1 MQHDHE
7 YLHEH
12 NIPHVH
18 HPDDVH
24 DEAKAHLHSH
34 EHAHDH
40 AHGAHPH
47 VHENTKAVLNR
58 LSRAIGHLE
67 SVKKMVENGRDCSE
81 VLIQIAAVRSAINNI
96 GKVILQDHIQHC
108 LVDAVEN
115 DDEQA
120 LDDLCQAID
129 TFIKYLKAA
138 LSAPPFDLHAKS
150 PAGFRLPD
158 SLVCFLRAFRAPRRY
173 RRSYTAS
180 RSRGRRRPGPRAP
193 RQAARPP
200 RQTGTP

>member
-1 MQHDHE
+1 MSQQEHCHD
-7 YLHEH
+7 
-12 NIPHVH
+12 
-18 HPDDVH
+18 
-24 DEAKAHLHSH
+24 
-34 EHAHDH
+34 
-40 AHGAHPH
+40 H
-47 VHENTKAVLNR
+47 VHEHTHTDANGHVYTHSHGEGDTHPHTHSHTQTKAVLNR

-129 TFIKYLKAA
+129 KFIK
-138 LSAPPFDLHAKS
+138 
-150 PAGFRLPD
+150 
-158 SLVCFLRAFRAPRRY
+158 
-173 RRSYTAS
+173 
-180 RSRGRRRPGPRAP
+180 
-193 RQAARPP
+193 
-200 RQTGTP
+200 